1 VSDESGQASVE
12 WVGLVLMVALV
23 LGAVLAR
30 GTHVDGRS
38 FGGFLA
44 HRFACAVEAGRCDD
58 GDPELAS
65 AYGSEDADLVR
76 RHAPNIAYE
85 PGEREL
91 PVDFR
96 RCRSTRCSN
105 APLDRDADVHRTHT
119 GEQATVYTRVVRR
132 GGRVYIQYWLYYPDS
147 NTVLMGSD
155 KAWERSVLLP
165 AMRSLIAGDRRYPGF
180 HGDDWEGYQVRVDPD
195 GTVWARATAHGGYQ
209 GCKQRICHNRWV
221 GSTGWTRVSRGS
233 HAGHVP
239 LDLRWRAPGHEREAP
254 RLSPRYPGRDMRER
268 SSTGEGLRLVPLE
281 PLRGKRRYRPLAKEV
296 KPPWEKPA
304 YRHPETD
311 SS

>member
-58 GDPELAS
+58 GDAELAS

-105 APLDRDADVHRTHT
+105 ASLDRDADLHRTRT
-119 GEQATVYTRVVRR
+119 GERATVFTRVVRR

-147 NTVLMGSD
+147 NTALMGSD
-155 KAWERSVLLP
+155 GAWEHSVLLP
-165 AMRSLIAGDRRYPGF
+165 AMRQADRRRPALSRLSRRRLGGLPGQGRPGWDGLGPR
-180 HGDDWEGYQVRVDPD
+180 HRPRRLPGLQAADLPQPLGRLDRLDARLARQPRRPRAARPALAGAGPRARDPEAVAALP
-195 GTVWARATAHGGYQ
+195 GPRHARAQLDG
-209 GCKQRICHNRWV
+209 
-221 GSTGWTRVSRGS
+221 RGAEARS
-233 HAGHVP
+233 A
-239 LDLRWRAPGHEREAP
+239 RAPAR
-254 RLSPRYPGRDMRER
+254 
-268 SSTGEGLRLVPLE
+268 
-281 PLRGKRRYRPLAKEV
+281 
-296 KPPWEKPA
+296 
-304 YRHPETD
+304 
-311 SS
+311 